1 MDIISRA
8 SVTKSPD
15 RDGMYLITF
24 VDDKGERRMDLDEE
38 MPNQRAAFSR
48 ASYLTGNGIVSAPW
62 DGVGVWVWERKRSMA
77 NIKPPHHKIEVT
89 AEELF
94 KIDNEARRIERER
107 VLKIV
112 EKTRDKIAYERRGVY
127 SLMRSSIDFPD
138 RVDKILEEMVDEIKG
153 D

>member
-1 MDIISRA
+1 
-8 SVTKSPD
+8 
-15 RDGMYLITF
+15 
-24 VDDKGERRMDLDEE
+24 
-38 MPNQRAAFSR
+38 
-48 ASYLTGNGIVSAPW
+48 
-62 DGVGVWVWERKRSMA
+62 MA
-77 NIKPPHHKIEVT
+77 NIIPPHHKIEVT

-112 EKTRDKIAYERRGVY
+112 EKTREKIANERRGVY
-127 SLMRSSIDFPD
+127 SFMFTPLDLPD

>member
-1 MDIISRA
+1 
-8 SVTKSPD
+8 
-15 RDGMYLITF
+15 
-24 VDDKGERRMDLDEE
+24 
-38 MPNQRAAFSR
+38 
-48 ASYLTGNGIVSAPW
+48 
-62 DGVGVWVWERKRSMA
+62 MA

-112 EKTRDKIAYERRGVY
+112 EKTREKIINARAQPRY
-127 SLMRSSIDFPD
+127 FPNC
-138 RVDKILEEMVDEIKG
+138 VDKILEEMVDEIKG